1 MNRNKV
7 ISAIW
12 AIGSKQLGM
21 DSDDLHSLVLRETGK
36 ESMRKCTDLQLE
48 RVLKALKLMIG
59 MQEARSGR
67 ATVKQ
72 LKYIASLEYQ
82 LGWDKNPERMR
93 GFLKK
98 NKYPASIKW
107 MTVKQASNLIE
118 GLKKLLER
126 EAEKKAVQ

>member
-1 MNRNKV
+1 MDRNKI

-12 AIGSKQLGM
+12 TIGSNQLGM

-36 ESMRKCTDLQLE
+36 ESMRKCTDVQLE
-48 RVLKALKLMIG
+48 RVLKALKLMCG

-72 LKYIASLEYQ
+72 LKYISSLEYQ
-82 LGWDKNPERMR
+82 LGWKDNPERMR

-98 NKYPASIKW
+98 NKYPCSVKW
-107 MTVKQASNLIE
+107 LDVKQASNVIE